1 MSQSASVVFVETI
14 TKKKVLI
21 LYTGG
26 TMGMKKGANGALGCV
41 PGYLTAQ
48 IQSNFS
54 EILVDEMP
62 TFTVKEYAKLLD
74 SSCMSC
80 EHWVQ
85 IASDIE
91 LNYDDYDG
99 FVVIMG
105 TDTMAYASSAV
116 SFMLENLSK
125 PVIFTGSQV
134 PFCEVYSD
142 ARRNLIG
149 ALIFASRDV
158 FLEVC
163 IFFGDKLLRANRS
176 VKVNSVALT
185 GRYISHIVKF
195 TYYYLCL
202 AFDSPNYPALAVLG
216 SYIEER
222 RELALP
228 HPEKP
233 LPLIVHKE
241 LDAKIIVLKLVPGSD
256 DDSILTLVEH
266 ARKLKAIVFELYG
279 TGNGP
284 SHKEVLIKAIRL
296 ARQKG
301 IVCVAISQCLQ
312 GGVSLESVCMY
323 SEDIV
328 IIIITGHDCN
338 YMHIVFHGPGIQE
351 CGYY

>member
-1 MSQSASVVFVETI
+1 
-14 TKKKVLI
+14 
-21 LYTGG
+21 
-26 TMGMKKGANGALGCV
+26 MKKGADGALCCV

-62 TFTVKEYAKLLD
+62 TFSVKEYSKLLD

-85 IASDIE
+85 IVTDIE
-91 LNYDDYDG
+91 LNYNEYDG
-99 FVVIMG
+99 FVIIMG

-176 VKVNSVALT
+176 VKVNSVALSGMT
-185 GRYISHIVKF
+185 DGCESYVVYCMMGYFI
-195 TYYYLCL
+195 

-216 SYIEER
+216 AYIEER

-228 HPEKP
+228 RPEKP
-233 LPLIVHKE
+233 QPLIVHKE

-256 DDSILTLVEH
+256 DESILTLVEH

-284 SHKEVLIKAIRL
+284 SHKEVLIRAIRL

-312 GGVSLESVCMY
+312 GGVSLESV
-323 SEDIV
+323 
-328 IIIITGHDCN
+328 G
-338 YMHIVFHGPGIQE
+338 
-351 CGYY
+351 